1 MDSAATIESTSA
13 ESTTPAAEQ
22 QDGARVV
29 PMVLISQE
37 QRNALLEYLAKQP
50 YQDVAG
56 GIDFLRNAPMV
67 NVNLVGAPADAATAT
82 AGQ

>member
-1 MDSAATIESTSA
+1 
-13 ESTTPAAEQ
+13 
-22 QDGARVV
+22 
-29 PMVLISQE
+29 MVLISQE

-56 GIDFLRNAPMV
+56 GIDFLRNAPTV